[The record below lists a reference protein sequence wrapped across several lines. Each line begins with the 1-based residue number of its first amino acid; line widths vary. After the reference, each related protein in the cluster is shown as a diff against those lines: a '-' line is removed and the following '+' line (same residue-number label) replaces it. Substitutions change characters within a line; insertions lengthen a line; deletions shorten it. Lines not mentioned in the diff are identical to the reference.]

1 MRKKI
6 WKFWAEFVENK
17 GEYENNTW
25 KKNIKRYTRKEK
37 GKWKT
42 LIVKE
47 KKTRVSKCTKDILQ
61 LQVLFVSIL
70 PCLNLTIISSG
81 LI

>member
-47 KKTRVSKCTKDILQ
+47 KKPEYLSAPKIFYNCKFH
-61 LQVLFVSIL
+61 LFQFCHV
-70 PCLNLTIISSG
+70 
-81 LI
+81 